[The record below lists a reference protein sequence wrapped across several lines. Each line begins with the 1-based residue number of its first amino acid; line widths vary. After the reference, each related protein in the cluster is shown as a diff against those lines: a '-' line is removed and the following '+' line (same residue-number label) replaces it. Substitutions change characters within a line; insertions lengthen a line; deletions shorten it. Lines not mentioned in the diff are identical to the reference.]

1 MGSLLNSRANMAA
14 ADDLARVVATER
26 PLALVGAGMSV
37 AAGMPDWRGLL
48 AELEKELPPLA
59 EDYLEA
65 LRRES
70 DILWRAEEYRRLI
83 GADDFHKYLKKR
95 FSGAI
100 TLRDDAPV
108 IAFVKLPFR
117 HILTTN
123 YDDVLL
129 HAHDKAG
136 FSRPR
141 VLNWSREDEVRSF
154 IFGLR
159 AEAPIRF
166 LLHLHGRFED
176 PQSIIITD
184 NDYTERYVRSADTA
198 RKLFAIFT
206 TERVVFAGFSLD
218 DPDLM
223 ALMREVNA
231 IMRPEEAR
239 HFAIMSLER
248 PITEMFERN
257 RLRKRYGVEPVF
269 YDNRDGTHAGLAEVL
284 ARITPI
290 AKPVLAS
297 PDAKKSSKV
306 TPTRPLPEFDPEDP
320 QKGLWG
326 GRSVV
331 NGRELTAVVREIESD
346 WFEAKIIVRSTNPRK
361 PLTGTVIFHL
371 HPTLPGS
378 TRTVRVRN
386 GQASVR
392 VESYGAY
399 TVGAELDGGKTL
411 LELDLATIED
421 APAMFRLN

>member
-1 MGSLLNSRANMAA
+1 MGNLLNSRANTVAT
-14 ADDLARVVATER
+14 DELARVVAAER
-26 PLALVGAGMSV
+26 PLAMVGAGMSV

-48 AELEKELPPLA
+48 EELERDLPPLA
-59 EDYLEA
+59 ESYLEA
-65 LRRES
+65 LRNEK
-70 DILWRAEEYRRLI
+70 DMLWRAEEYRRLI
-83 GADDFHKYLKKR
+83 GQDEFHKYLKKR
-95 FSGAI
+95 FSGTI

-108 IAFVKLPFR
+108 VSFVKLPFR

-129 HAHDKAG
+129 HAHDKAKLT
-136 FSRPR
+136 RPR

-159 AEAPIRF
+159 ADAPTRS
-166 LLHLHGRFED
+166 LLHLHGRHED
-176 PQSIIITD
+176 PHSIIITD

-248 PITEMFERN
+248 PISEVFERN

-269 YDNRDGTHAGLAEVL
+269 YDNRDGTHSGLAEVL
-284 ARITPI
+284 ARIAPLS
-290 AKPVLAS
+290 KPAS
-297 PDAKKSSKV
+297 IQVEQKKSRKAAATQSV
-306 TPTRPLPEFDPEDP
+306 PEFDPEDP

-326 GRSVV
+326 GQSRA
-331 NGRELTAVVREIESD
+331 NGRELTATVREIESD
-346 WFEAKIIVRSTNPRK
+346 WFESTIVVSSTNPRK
-361 PLTGTVIFHL
+361 PLKGSAVFHL
-371 HPTLPGS
+371 HPTIPDHR
-378 TRTVRVRN
+378 RTAPVRN
-386 GQASVR
+386 GKAKVK

-399 TVGAELDGGKTL
+399 TVGVEVDAGETR
-411 LELDLATIED
+411 LELDLATIKD
-421 APAMFRLN
+421 APAFFRVN